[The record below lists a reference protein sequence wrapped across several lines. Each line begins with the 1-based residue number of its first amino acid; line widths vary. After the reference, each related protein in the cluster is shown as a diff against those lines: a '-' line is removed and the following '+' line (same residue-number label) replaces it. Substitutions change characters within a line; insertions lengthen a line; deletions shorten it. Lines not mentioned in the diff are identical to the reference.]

1 MIKVVVTTG
10 AIRRAK
16 LQIVITNKPT
26 PSYLQAGCL
35 SCRPTNSFRA
45 LKEEAPKKDFL
56 ENDWRAQRPGLF
68 NFGLSLLR
76 TRAPFDAELP
86 NLTW

>member
-35 SCRPTNSFRA
+35 SCRPTNSVRA
-45 LKEEAPKKDFL
+45 LKEEV
-56 ENDWRAQRPGLF
+56 
-68 NFGLSLLR
+68 
-76 TRAPFDAELP
+76 
-86 NLTW
+86 